1 MIYIMGKLLEKSHL
15 SKVLGPLEFRVL
27 LTSPA
32 AYMIL
37 SLAEKASFFFLGYL
51 KANIHSYRKISAWS
65 YVFFFNVLEL
75 TSA

>member
-1 MIYIMGKLLEKSHL
+1 MIYIMGTLLEKSHL

-37 SLAEKASFFFLGYL
+37 SLAEKASFF
-51 KANIHSYRKISAWS
+51 SKIFKSKYS
-65 YVFFFNVLEL
+65 FVPQDFCMELCFFF
-75 TSA
+75 